1 MRLLFCCEFYY
12 PSVGGVQ
19 EVMRQL
25 AERLVQRGHDVTVA
39 TTKLPHREFTELNG
53 VHIQEFS
60 VRGNLVRSIEG
71 DEKSYQDFVK
81 NFQCD
86 AILIKAAQQWTF
98 DSLWPIL
105 SEIKARKVFIP
116 CGFSCLHE
124 PSYKDYFENL
134 PKILHQFDQLIFYAD
149 DYRDINFARKIGYEN
164 LNIIPNGASEVEFG
178 PQDKTDF
185 RTRYGIP
192 QDSFLI
198 LTVGTLT
205 GVKGHRELAEAIS
218 KLEIKAR
225 HVTLILN
232 GNIPMILRLDLNK
245 SSEMQLDEESQ
256 ERLSDNLNKRK
267 DALRRWLQDIH
278 FSYIDLPRRA
288 LRVLFVEGWSAA
300 FSRVSL
306 AFQRLVLSRDVGPL
320 SLNKLL
326 DQINKD
332 SRKKA
337 FLLDLPREELIEA
350 YQEADLFVFASF
362 IEYSP
367 LVLFEAAA
375 SGTPFLSVPV
385 GNAEEIALWTQGGV
399 ICPAKKDKQGYTRV
413 DTKELADHIKR
424 LINSPELLAEMKKK
438 ARARWEKYFSWHKIT
453 DQYEAVLQGQ
463 HVDVRALLKDPS

>member
-1 MRLLFCCEFYY
+1 MKLLLCCEFYY

-39 TTKLPHREFTELNG
+39 TTKLPNRDFTELNG

-71 DEKSYQDFVK
+71 EEKSYQDFVK
-81 NFQCD
+81 NFPCD

-105 SEIKARKVFIP
+105 DEIKARKIFIP
-116 CGFSCLHE
+116 CGFSGLYE
-124 PSYKDYFENL
+124 PSYKGYFEDL
-134 PKILHQFDQLIFYAD
+134 PKILHQFDDLIFYAD
-149 DYRDINFARKIGYEN
+149 DYRDTNFARKIGYKN

-178 PQDKTDF
+178 PQPKTDF
-185 RTRYGIP
+185 RTRHGIP
-192 QDSFLI
+192 KDSFVI

-205 GVKGHRELAEAIS
+205 GTKGHRELAEAITKLDIKS
-218 KLEIKAR
+218 K

-232 GNIPMILRLDLNK
+232 GNAPITVKLDLSERSDESLEDRPKEGLADIINKKKESLRL
-245 SSEMQLDEESQ
+245 
-256 ERLSDNLNKRK
+256 
-267 DALRRWLQDIH
+267 WLKDIH

-288 LRVLFVEGWSAA
+288 LRVLFVEGWSATL
-300 FSRVSL
+300 SRVSL
-306 AFQRLVLSRDVGPL
+306 AFQRIVLSRDVGPL
-320 SLNKLL
+320 SLKSLM
-326 DQINKD
+326 DQINKN
-332 SRKKA
+332 SRKKVL
-337 FLLDLPREELIEA
+337 LLDLPRTELIEA
-350 YQEADLFVFASF
+350 YQEADLFVFASI

-385 GNAEEIALWTQGGV
+385 GNSEEIALWTQGGV

-413 DTKELADHIKR
+413 DTQELADHIKQ
-424 LINSPELLAEMKKK
+424 LINSPELLAEMGKK
-438 ARARWEKYFSWHKIT
+438 ARARWEKYFSWDKIT
-453 DQYEAVLQGQ
+453 DQYEAVLQGKQ
-463 HVDVRALLKDPS
+463 VDVPVFLKDYS